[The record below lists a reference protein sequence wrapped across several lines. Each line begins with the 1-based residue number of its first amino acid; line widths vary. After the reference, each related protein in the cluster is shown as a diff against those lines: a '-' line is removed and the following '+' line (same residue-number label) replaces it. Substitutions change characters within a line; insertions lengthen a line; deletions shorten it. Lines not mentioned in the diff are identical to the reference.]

1 MLHCTMHYPFF
12 TMYLTGHGL
21 YTCITLSHL
30 MLSNVLH
37 FFTLCFTGHGQQE
50 DLYGHDDG
58 SCQKPETQAVYFS
71 HSTEHKISINILMN
85 ILGMFAIII
94 LKIVQLEERI
104 SAPVCQQ

>member
-1 MLHCTMHYPFF
+1 MLHCTMHYLFF

-58 SCQKPETQAVYFS
+58 SCQKPETQTVYFP
-71 HSTEHKISINILMN
+71 HSTKHEVSIYILKN
-85 ILGMFAIII
+85 ILGMLTFIFLLLQI
-94 LKIVQLEERI
+94 
-104 SAPVCQQ
+104 